1 MSRLGFLSPDACA
14 PTTALAS
21 PLEAI
26 RSVAITDVSSL
37 GKLEVRGEI
46 AAIET
51 AEGEELLTLGP
62 GRALLVCPGSTIPAR
77 ERLTAAGYRVYDM
90 TAGLA
95 AFEVTG
101 EAVLRRLTALDLA
114 TLPAVGAAGRATPAL
129 IERRHGE
136 TFRIYAPRELGH
148 SLAEMAADIAE
159 GLAA

>member
-1 MSRLGFLSPDACA
+1 MSRLGFLSPDECA
-14 PTTALAS
+14 PGTVLAS
-21 PLEAI
+21 PLEGIDSPAI
-26 RSVAITDVSSL
+26 VDVSSL
-37 GKLEVRGEI
+37 GKLEVRGDI
-46 AAIET
+46 GAIET
-51 AEGEELLTLGP
+51 SDGEELLTLGP
-62 GRALLVCPGSTIPAR
+62 GRALLVCPGSTTLAR
-77 ERLTAAGYRVYDM
+77 ERLAEAGFRVYDM

-129 IERRHGE
+129 IERRGGE
-136 TFRIYAPRELGH
+136 TFRLFVPRELAY